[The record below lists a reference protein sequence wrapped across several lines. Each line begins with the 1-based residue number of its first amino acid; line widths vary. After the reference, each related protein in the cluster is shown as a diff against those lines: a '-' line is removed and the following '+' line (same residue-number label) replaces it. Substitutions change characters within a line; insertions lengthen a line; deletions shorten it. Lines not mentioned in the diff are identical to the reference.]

1 MVVLGAR
8 APRRKPMK
16 NLFRL
21 DSSAR
26 TEGSISRQIGDHL
39 QQVWTAHNPQHQLVQ
54 RDLAANPIAPIKNQ
68 TIAGFYAKTLTPDL
82 QAATAQSDVLIGELE
97 QADTIL
103 LTTPMYNF
111 SIPGGLKNWLDQI
124 VRIGKTFAFDGSNF
138 HGLLANKTT
147 YVVIAYGA
155 SGYGAGEG
163 FAAANFVKPY
173 LQFILGFLGIANVVF
188 FELQA
193 TSTGSQ
199 TETENALAQLKAE
212 IEKHFAALTALPQL
226 EKAA

>member
-1 MVVLGAR
+1 
-8 APRRKPMK
+8 MK

-26 TEGSISRQIGDHL
+26 TEGSFSRQIGDHL
-39 QQVWTAHNPQHQLVQ
+39 EQVWAANNPQHQIVR
-54 RDLAANPIAPIKNQ
+54 RDLAANPIAPLENQ
-68 TIAGFYAKTLTPDL
+68 TIAGFYAKTLTPEL
-82 QAATAQSDVLIGELE
+82 QAATAQSDALIGEL
-97 QADTIL
+97 QSANTVL

-124 VRIGKTFAFDGSNF
+124 VRIGKTFAFDGSSF
-138 HGLLANKTT
+138 QGLLTNKTA

-155 SGYGAGEG
+155 GGYDEG

-173 LQFILGFLGIANVVF
+173 LQFILGFLGISNVVF

-193 TSTGSQ
+193 TNTASQ
-199 TETENALAQLKAE
+199 PETEAGLALLKAE
-212 IEKHFAALTALPQL
+212 IEKHFAALSRLPQL
-226 EKAA
+226 EEAA